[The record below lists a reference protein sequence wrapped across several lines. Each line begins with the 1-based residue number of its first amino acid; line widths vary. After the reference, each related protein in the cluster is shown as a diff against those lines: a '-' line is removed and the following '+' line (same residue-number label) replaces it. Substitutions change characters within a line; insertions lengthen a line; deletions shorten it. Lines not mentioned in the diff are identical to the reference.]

1 MLSRGARGG
10 NETLVQSAQTLAH
23 GLGGEPAAGPSIAA
37 MGNRPALK
45 AALVAVALAALAF
58 AAVHGSLERPVR
70 WSPDGLY
77 YQARLLELRG
87 AAHDEAYDSVF
98 EGPMAARLRADDPD
112 HIGDPAWV
120 AYNERF
126 FERRVAVPLAGAAL
140 EPAAGERALS
150 IVSIAGFIAAV
161 LAVFGLLLLR
171 FRLSVA
177 AVVAAVTALLPRLTD
192 IAPLPLT
199 DTWGLALMTAA
210 LAFAVLAL
218 DRGPRWVWPWAGA
231 IALLTF
237 TRDSTW
243 IPVLAVA
250 WCAFRLRSRTPVL
263 LVAAGVLAA
272 LPAYLM
278 FEAPMRELLAA
289 AVDDMQPNPDAS
301 WVWIAQHYP
310 AAIVEHIRGDLGYVR
325 QGAWFT
331 GAYLA
336 GGIVLLFALGRG
348 ADPARMLMRAA
359 AVVALLYV
367 FAVPVFSA
375 LRIELVFV
383 PAAAFGL
390 AAGLERLRRLAG
402 GTVAVPVPAGEP
414 AR

>member
-1 MLSRGARGG
+1 
-10 NETLVQSAQTLAH
+10 
-23 GLGGEPAAGPSIAA
+23 

-45 AALVAVALAALAF
+45 VAIVAAALAGLAF
-58 AAVHGSLERPVR
+58 LTVHGALERPVR
-70 WSPDGLY
+70 WSPDGLF

-87 AAHDEAYDSVF
+87 ESREAAYDRVF
-98 EGPMAARLRADDPD
+98 EGPMAARLRVDDPE
-112 HIGDPAWV
+112 HVGDPAWV

-161 LAVFGLLLLR
+161 LALFGLLLLR
-171 FRLSVA
+171 FRLPVA
-177 AVVAAVTALLPRLTD
+177 AAVAAAPALLPRLTD

-218 DRGPRWVWPWAGA
+218 DRGRRWIWPWAAA

-250 WCAFRLRSRTPVL
+250 WCAWRLRSRTAVL
-263 LVAAGVLAA
+263 LVAAGIAAA

-278 FEAPMRELLAA
+278 FEAPLRELLAA
-289 AVDDMQPNPDAS
+289 AVSDMQPNPDAS
-301 WVWIAQHYP
+301 WIWIAQHYP
-310 AAIVEHIRGDLGYVR
+310 GAIVDHIRSDIGFVR
-325 QGAWFT
+325 DGAWLS
-331 GAYLA
+331 GLYLA
-336 GGIVLLFALGRG
+336 GGVVLLFALARG
-348 ADPARMLMRAA
+348 SDPAGMLMRAA

-390 AAGLERLRRLAG
+390 AAGLERVRRLAG
-402 GTVAVPVPAGEP
+402 GAVAVRVPAREP

>member
-1 MLSRGARGG
+1 
-10 NETLVQSAQTLAH
+10 
-23 GLGGEPAAGPSIAA
+23 

-45 AALVAVALAALAF
+45 AAVVAVALAALAF
-58 AAVHGSLERPVR
+58 VAVHGSLERPVR
-70 WSPDGLY
+70 WSPDGLF

-87 AAHDEAYDSVF
+87 ESRDAAYDRVF
-98 EGPMAARLRADDPD
+98 EGPMAARLRVEDPD
-112 HIGDPAWV
+112 HVGDPAWV

-140 EPAAGERALS
+140 EPVAGERALS

-161 LAVFGLLLLR
+161 LALFGLLLLR
-171 FRLSVA
+171 FRLPVA
-177 AVVAAVTALLPRLTD
+177 AAVAAATALLPRLTD

-210 LAFAVLAL
+210 LGFAVLAL

-250 WCAFRLRSRTPVL
+250 WCAWRLRSRTPVL
-263 LVAAGVLAA
+263 LVVAGVVAA

-289 AVDDMQPNPDAS
+289 AVSDMQPRPDES
-301 WVWIAQHYP
+301 WLWIAQHYP
-310 AAIVEHIRGDLGYVR
+310 AAIVDHVRSDLGYVR
-325 QGAWFT
+325 DGAWLS

-336 GGIVLLFALGRG
+336 LGMVLLFAVARG
-348 ADPARMLMRAA
+348 PDPARMLLRAA

-367 FAVPVFSA
+367 LAVPVFSA

-390 AAGLERLRRLAG
+390 AAGLEQLVALQRRLAG
-402 GTVAVPVPAGEP
+402 GTVAVPGPAREP

>member
-1 MLSRGARGG
+1 MRIKTA
-10 NETLVQSAQTLAH
+10 
-23 GLGGEPAAGPSIAA
+23 I
-37 MGNRPALK
+37 
-45 AALVAVALAALAF
+45 VAVALAALAF
-58 AAVHGSLERPVR
+58 VAVHGSLERPVR
-70 WSPDGLY
+70 WSPDGLF

-87 AAHDEAYDSVF
+87 ESRDAAYDSVF
-98 EGPMAARLRADDPD
+98 EGPMAAQLRVEDPE
-112 HIGDPAWV
+112 HVGDPAWV
-120 AYNERF
+120 AYNQRF

-171 FRLSVA
+171 FRLPVA
-177 AVVAAVTALLPRLTD
+177 AAVAAATALLPRLTD

-218 DRGPRWVWPWAGA
+218 DRGPRWVWPWAAA

-250 WCAFRLRSRTPVL
+250 WCAWRLRARTPVIL
-263 LVAAGVLAA
+263 LAAGFVAA
-272 LPAYLM
+272 LPAYQM

-289 AVDDMQPNPDAS
+289 AVNDMQPNPDAS
-301 WVWIAQHYP
+301 WAWIVQHYP
-310 AAIVEHIRGDLGYVR
+310 AAIVDHIRSDLGYVR
-325 QGAWFT
+325 DGAWLS

-336 GGIVLLFALGRG
+336 GGVVLLFALGRG
-348 ADPARMLMRAA
+348 PDHARMLLRAA

-367 FAVPVFSA
+367 VAVPVFSA

-390 AAGLERLRRLAG
+390 AAGLERLARLAG
-402 GTVAVPVPAGEP
+402 GRVAVPVPAREP

>member
-1 MLSRGARGG
+1 MSRVGAW
-10 NETLVQSAQTLAH
+10 
-23 GLGGEPAAGPSIAA
+23 
-37 MGNRPALK
+37 K
-45 AALVAVALAALAF
+45 AVLVAVALAAIALL
-58 AAVHGSLERPVR
+58 AVHGSLERPVR
-70 WSPDGLY
+70 WSPDGLF

-87 AAHDEAYDSVF
+87 ETRDAAFERTF
-98 EGPMAARLRADDPD
+98 EGPMAARLRIEDPD
-112 HIGDPAWV
+112 HVGDPAWV
-120 AYNERF
+120 AYNQRF

-140 EPAAGERALS
+140 QPVAGERALS
-150 IVSIAGFIAAV
+150 IVSIAGFVAAV
-161 LAVFGLLLLR
+161 LALFGLLLLR
-171 FRLSVA
+171 FRLPVA
-177 AVVAAVTALLPRLTD
+177 AAVAAATALLPRLTD

-218 DRGPRWVWPWAGA
+218 DRGRRWLWPWAAA

-250 WCAFRLRSRTPVL
+250 WCAWRLRSHTAVL
-263 LVAAGVLAA
+263 LVAAGIAAA

-289 AVDDMQPNPDAS
+289 AVSDMQPRPDAS
-301 WVWIAQHYP
+301 WAWIIERYP
-310 AAIVEHIRGDLGYVR
+310 AAIVDHIRSDLGYVR
-325 QGAWFT
+325 DGAWLS

-336 GGIVLLFALGRG
+336 GGVVLLFALGRG
-348 ADPARMLMRAA
+348 RDSARMLLRAA
-359 AVVALLYV
+359 AVVALLYT

-375 LRIELVFV
+375 LRIELVLV

-390 AAGLERLRRLAG
+390 AAGLERLVALRRRLAG
-402 GTVAVPVPAGEP
+402 GTVAVPVPAREG

>member
-1 MLSRGARGG
+1 
-10 NETLVQSAQTLAH
+10 
-23 GLGGEPAAGPSIAA
+23 

-45 AALVAVALAALAF
+45 VAIVAAALAGLAF
-58 AAVHGSLERPVR
+58 LTVHGALERPVR
-70 WSPDGLY
+70 WSPDGLF

-87 AAHDEAYDSVF
+87 ESREAAYDRVF
-98 EGPMAARLRADDPD
+98 EGPMAARLRVDDPE
-112 HIGDPAWV
+112 HVGDPAWV

-161 LAVFGLLLLR
+161 LALFGLLLLR
-171 FRLSVA
+171 FRLPVA
-177 AVVAAVTALLPRLTD
+177 AAVAAATALLPRLTD

-218 DRGPRWVWPWAGA
+218 DRGRRWIWPWAAA

-250 WCAFRLRSRTPVL
+250 WCAWRLRSRTAVL
-263 LVAAGVLAA
+263 LVAAGIAAA

-278 FEAPMRELLAA
+278 FEAPLRELLAA
-289 AVDDMQPNPDAS
+289 AVSDMQPNPDAS
-301 WVWIAQHYP
+301 WIWIAQHYP
-310 AAIVEHIRGDLGYVR
+310 GAIVDHIRSDIGFVR
-325 QGAWFT
+325 DGAWLS
-331 GAYLA
+331 GLYLA
-336 GGIVLLFALGRG
+336 GGVVLLFALARG
-348 ADPARMLMRAA
+348 SDPAGMLMRAA

-390 AAGLERLRRLAG
+390 AAGLERVRRLAG
-402 GTVAVPVPAGEP
+402 GAVAVRVPAREP

>member
-1 MLSRGARGG
+1 
-10 NETLVQSAQTLAH
+10 
-23 GLGGEPAAGPSIAA
+23 

-45 AALVAVALAALAF
+45 AALVAVALAALAL

-70 WSPDGLY
+70 WSPDGLF
-77 YQARLLELRG
+77 YQARLFELRG
-87 AAHDEAYDSVF
+87 DSRAEAYERVF
-98 EGPMAARLRADDPD
+98 EGPMAARLREQDPE
-112 HIGDPAWV
+112 HVGDPAWV
-120 AYNERF
+120 TYNQRF

-150 IVSIAGFIAAV
+150 IVSIAGFVAAV
-161 LAVFGLLLLR
+161 LALFGLLLLR
-171 FRLSVA
+171 FRLPVA
-177 AVVAAVTALLPRLTD
+177 AAVAGATALLPRLTD

-210 LAFAVLAL
+210 LACAVLAL
-218 DRGPRWVWPWAGA
+218 DRGPRWIWPWAAA

-250 WCAFRLRSRTPVL
+250 WCAWRLRSRTSVLL
-263 LVAAGVLAA
+263 LVAGVVAA

-289 AVDDMQPNPDAS
+289 AVNDMQPNPDAS
-301 WVWIAQHYP
+301 LTWIAQQYP
-310 AAIVEHIRGDLGYVR
+310 GAIVDHIRSDLGYVR
-325 QGAWFT
+325 DGAWLS
-331 GAYLA
+331 GAFLA
-336 GGIVLLFALGRG
+336 GGLALLFLVRRG
-348 ADPARMLMRAA
+348 PDPAVTLLRAA

-390 AAGLERLRRLAG
+390 AAGLERLTRLAG
-402 GTVAVPVPAGEP
+402 GRVAVPVPAREP